1 MLNADNL
8 YCGSLSLEL
17 RHLIGSGHV
26 DNAYS
31 WFDDARVYYLQTAR
45 TAIHRTCELLNIK
58 QGDEIL
64 APAYNCGTEI
74 DALLKSGASVEMYDI
89 EKSGLINFDDLY
101 SRVSQKTRV
110 IYVTHYFGFPQP
122 LVSLREFCNE
132 KHIFLVEDCALSLF
146 SSDGKTK
153 IGTIG
158 DISVFNFPKFLPVP
172 DGGVLK
178 INNPAL
184 CKLEWQRQS
193 PDSAMIRNDLLS
205 LIKRQLLR
213 ASARIPLLYPGLQ
226 RLLNRS
232 FRYPPQADIK
242 NNVLRADMPEPYYYD
257 NILTDKNLSRIGARI
272 VRNVSVDQVTQK
284 RRANF
289 ELYIELLSGLKN
301 IQPLFENLPA
311 GVNPLSFPVI
321 VKHRQWIC
329 DELNELSI
337 GAIAWW
343 SGYHRDMPWHDFP
356 NACFLKD
363 NVLALP
369 VHQQLG
375 AEHINYISKKVT
387 ELVNWHA

>member
-1 MLNADNL
+1 
-8 YCGSLSLEL
+8 
-17 RHLIGSGHV
+17 
-26 DNAYS
+26 
-31 WFDDARVYYLQTAR
+31 
-45 TAIHRTCELLNIK
+45 
-58 QGDEIL
+58 
-64 APAYNCGTEI
+64 
-74 DALLKSGASVEMYDI
+74 
-89 EKSGLINFDDLY
+89 
-101 SRVSQKTRV
+101 
-110 IYVTHYFGFPQP
+110 
-122 LVSLREFCNE
+122 
-132 KHIFLVEDCALSLF
+132 
-146 SSDGKTK
+146 
-153 IGTIG
+153 
-158 DISVFNFPKFLPVP
+158 
-172 DGGVLK
+172 
-178 INNPAL
+178 
-184 CKLEWQRQS
+184 
-193 PDSAMIRNDLLS
+193 MIRNDLLS

-213 ASARIPLLYPGLQ
+213 ASARIPLVYPGLQ